1 MIYLPHL
8 ETNVTGACQNRCVSC
23 NHFVPLD
30 DPWMLDPDT
39 LRRDTSRLSQ
49 FVHVGAYGMLGGE
62 PTLHPKL
69 HELVKIAKESGIAD
83 KIEVWT
89 NGQRVN
95 RLADRFWS
103 SPFDD
108 LVVSAYP
115 GKITDGELEDIE
127 RLCKTW
133 GKAFHLKD
141 ERKHPNFTQLLKT
154 VPGRAKETWDHCWFK
169 TYSRVLDKGF
179 FYTCC
184 CGPYLAPLLL
194 GMPSGTDGI
203 AVNEALT
210 EEKILDYLERR
221 QPLEAC
227 GPCAG
232 RNTQDAVPITWR
244 EIRDPQ
250 AWVEG
255 SAGR

>member
-30 DPWMLDPDT
+30 TPWMLDPAQM
-39 LRRDTSRLSQ
+39 LRDLEFLSK

-62 PTLHPKL
+62 PTLHPQL
-69 HELVKIAKESGIAD
+69 AALVKIAKDSGIAD

-89 NGQRVN
+89 NGQRVL
-95 RLADRFWS
+95 RMEDHFWM

-108 LVVSAYP
+108 LVLSAYP
-115 GKITDGELEDIE
+115 GKITDKELKSIE
-127 RLCKTW
+127 HRCKDW

-194 GMPSGTDGI
+194 GKPAGTDGL
-203 AVNEALT
+203 AVDAELT
-210 EEKILDYLERR
+210 EEKIIDYLERR

-244 EIRDPQ
+244 EIRDPK
-250 AWVEG
+250 AWIEG